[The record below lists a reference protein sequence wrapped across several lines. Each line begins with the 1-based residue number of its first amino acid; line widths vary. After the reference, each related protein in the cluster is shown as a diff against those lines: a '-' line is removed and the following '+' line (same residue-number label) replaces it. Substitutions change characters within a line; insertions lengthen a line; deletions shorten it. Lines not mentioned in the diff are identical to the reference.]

1 MSIKPWKSLST
12 QCCRPVNVRIR
23 IPAAESF
30 SRHFRVILAEIFHKP
45 GLKTILSDD
54 ILSKRPCGAY
64 GALAQ
69 LVGRGK
75 RTFAPNQAPNH
86 LLREQE
92 IFGFAHLLSSRF
104 AQPTGI

>member
-1 MSIKPWKSLST
+1 MTNLGFMVENSSS
-12 QCCRPVNVRIR
+12 Q
-23 IPAAESF
+23 
-30 SRHFRVILAEIFHKP
+30 
-45 GLKTILSDD
+45 
-54 ILSKRPCGAY
+54 SKNSEENHH

-75 RTFAPNQAPNH
+75 RTFAPSQAPNH